1 MDCRK
6 NSHELRFILECA
18 TKLPSKDIVIINKSV
33 ISNLLAAFLVFL
45 GLIIPS
51 PYKAYFLNA
60 GLFALSGGV
69 TNLIAIHMLFERV
82 PGFYGSGVVQLR
94 FEEFKVG
101 IRRLI
106 MGQFF
111 EKADLQ
117 SFFGELGDGST
128 KLQGEIAQGID
139 ELDLD
144 AAFESLLDVIMTSSF
159 SGMLGMLGGRDALNS
174 LKTPFIDKMKEF
186 FAKEFASSTM
196 QEKIE
201 RAVRSAIDEDAIRQK
216 LESLIDQR
224 LDEMTPH
231 MVKLIVQEMI
241 HKHLGWLVV
250 WGCAFGGLLGLL
262 VTLVSKI

>member
-1 MDCRK
+1 M
-6 NSHELRFILECA
+6 
-18 TKLPSKDIVIINKSV
+18 
-33 ISNLLAAFLVFL
+33 
-45 GLIIPS
+45 
-51 PYKAYFLNA
+51 
-60 GLFALSGGV
+60 
-69 TNLIAIHMLFERV
+69 IAIHMLFERV
-82 PGFYGSGVVQLR
+82 PGLYGSGVVQLR

-111 EKADLQ
+111 DKADLQ
-117 SFFGELGDGST
+117 SFFNELGDGST
-128 KLQGEIAQGID
+128 KLKSKVAEGIG

-144 AAFESLLDVIMTSSF
+144 SAFESLLDVIMTSSF
-159 SGMLGMLGGRDALNS
+159 SGMLGMLGGRDALAS

-186 FAKEFASSTM
+186 FASELASSAM

-201 RAVRSAIDEDAIRQK
+201 AALRSSIDDEAIREK

-231 MVKLIVQEMI
+231 MVKVIVQDMI

-250 WGCAFGGLLGLL
+250 WGCAFGGILGLL
-262 VTLVSKI
+262 VALLSNV

>member
-1 MDCRK
+1 
-6 NSHELRFILECA
+6 
-18 TKLPSKDIVIINKSV
+18 
-33 ISNLLAAFLVFL
+33 
-45 GLIIPS
+45 
-51 PYKAYFLNA
+51 
-60 GLFALSGGV
+60 
-69 TNLIAIHMLFERV
+69 LIAIHMLFERV
-82 PGFYGSGVVQLR
+82 PGLYGSGVVQLR

-111 EKADLQ
+111 DKADLQ
-117 SFFGELGDGST
+117 SFFNELGDGST
-128 KLQGEIAQGID
+128 KLKSKVAEGIG

-144 AAFESLLDVIMTSSF
+144 SAFESLLDVIMTSSF
-159 SGMLGMLGGRDALNS
+159 SGMLGMLGGRDALAS

-186 FAKEFASSTM
+186 FASELASSAM

-201 RAVRSAIDEDAIRQK
+201 AALRSSIDDEAIREK

-231 MVKLIVQEMI
+231 MVKVIVQDMI

-250 WGCAFGGLLGLL
+250 WGCAFGGILGLL
-262 VTLVSKI
+262 VALLSNV

>member
-1 MDCRK
+1 M
-6 NSHELRFILECA
+6 SH
-18 TKLPSKDIVIINKSV
+18 KDIVIINKSLL
-33 ISNLLAAFLVFL
+33 SNLLAAFFVLL
-45 GLIIPS
+45 GLLIPS
-51 PYKAYFLNA
+51 PYGLYFLNA

-82 PGFYGSGVVQLR
+82 PGLYGSGVVQLR
-94 FEEFKVG
+94 FEEFKLG

-111 EKADLQ
+111 DKADLQ
-117 SFFGELGDGST
+117 SFFSELGDGSN
-128 KLQGEIAQGID
+128 KLKGKVAEGIG

-144 AAFESLLDVIMTSSF
+144 SAFESLLDVIMTSSF

-174 LKTPFIDKMKEF
+174 LKAPFIDRMKEF
-186 FAKEFASSTM
+186 FSAELASSAM

-201 RAVRSAIDEDAIRQK
+201 AALRSAIDDEAIRAK
-216 LESLIDQR
+216 LESLIDER

-231 MVKLIVQEMI
+231 MVKVIVQDMI

-250 WGCAFGGLLGLL
+250 WGCAFGGALGLL
-262 VTLVSKI
+262 VTVISSF

>member
-1 MDCRK
+1 MV
-6 NSHELRFILECA
+6 L
-18 TKLPSKDIVIINKSV
+18 
-33 ISNLLAAFLVFL
+33 L
-45 GLIIPS
+45 GLVVPE
-51 PYKAYFLNA
+51 PYRPFFLNT

-82 PGFYGSGVVQLR
+82 PGLYGSGVVQLR
-94 FEEFKVG
+94 FEEFKLG

-117 SFFGELGDGST
+117 SFFSELGDGSA
-128 KLQGEIAQGID
+128 KLKNKVAEGIGELN
-139 ELDLD
+139 LDT
-144 AAFESLLDVIMTSSF
+144 AFESLLDVIMASPF

-174 LKTPFIDKMKEF
+174 LKTPFIDNMKQF
-186 FAKEFASSTM
+186 FTAELASSAM

-201 RAVRSAIDEDAIRQK
+201 SALRSAIDDDAIRQK

-231 MVKLIVQEMI
+231 MVKVIVQDMI

-250 WGCAFGGLLGLL
+250 WGCAFGGILGLV
-262 VTLVSKI
+262 VTILSKL

>member
-1 MDCRK
+1 
-6 NSHELRFILECA
+6 
-18 TKLPSKDIVIINKSV
+18 
-33 ISNLLAAFLVFL
+33 
-45 GLIIPS
+45 
-51 PYKAYFLNA
+51 
-60 GLFALSGGV
+60 
-69 TNLIAIHMLFERV
+69 
-82 PGFYGSGVVQLR
+82 
-94 FEEFKVG
+94 
-101 IRRLI
+101 

-117 SFFGELGDGST
+117 SFFSELGDGSG
-128 KLQGEIAQGID
+128 KLQGEIAQRID

-144 AAFESLLDVIMTSSF
+144 VAFESLLDVIMTSSF

-174 LKTPFIDKMKEF
+174 LKTPFIAKMKEF
-186 FAKEFASSTM
+186 FASEFASSAM

-201 RAVRSAIDEDAIRQK
+201 RALRSAIDEEAIRQK

-231 MVKLIVQEMI
+231 MVKVIVQEMI

-262 VTLVSKI
+262 VTLASNI

>member
-1 MDCRK
+1 
-6 NSHELRFILECA
+6 
-18 TKLPSKDIVIINKSV
+18 
-33 ISNLLAAFLVFL
+33 
-45 GLIIPS
+45 
-51 PYKAYFLNA
+51 
-60 GLFALSGGV
+60 
-69 TNLIAIHMLFERV
+69 MLFERV
-82 PGFYGSGVVQLR
+82 PGLYGSGVVQLR

-111 EKADLQ
+111 DKADLQ
-117 SFFGELGDGST
+117 SFFNELGDGST
-128 KLQGEIAQGID
+128 KLKSKVAEGIG

-144 AAFESLLDVIMTSSF
+144 SAFESLLDVIMTSSF
-159 SGMLGMLGGRDALNS
+159 SGMLGMLGGRDALAS

-186 FAKEFASSTM
+186 FASELASSAM

-201 RAVRSAIDEDAIRQK
+201 AALRSSIDDEAIREK

-231 MVKLIVQEMI
+231 MVKVIVQDMI

-250 WGCAFGGLLGLL
+250 WGCAFGGILGLL
-262 VTLVSKI
+262 VALLSNV